1 MALETAFEGFRYF
14 DLMRM
19 ARHKNNAGL
28 IDGNEWFAWMISNRS
43 VNQAPYAAEEVDA
56 NGNVVMPLGKQDTYI
71 YELLKNQSNWYL
83 PNPIY

>member
-1 MALETAFEGFRYF
+1 
-14 DLMRM
+14 
-19 ARHKNNAGL
+19 
-28 IDGNEWFAWMISNRS
+28 MISNRS